1 MDHGWGTQGQRVR
14 HGRSTPGQ
22 RLGLVV
28 MIVAAAVVSG
38 AGLTATAMGLDGAP
52 APGVG
57 SARAFVTS
65 ITTPAASPLPKAAT
79 PASSP
84 APPLAAPPTTTTTTS
99 PGSGAKPVIA
109 PTTTTTVPT
118 VPSPTTTRPGAT
130 TTVPTGSAT
139 TTTTSPGSGAKPA
152 TAAPSSP
159 SNAAAVTTPATPPSA
174 TTTTTS
180 APPVIPSD
188 CSTDVSAAL
197 DAYLAAL
204 PSGAVFSSPPGA
216 CYLVNEG
223 IRITHPIVLF
233 GGELKDDGSVVPPR
247 QPGKEAPS
255 LHPIILI
262 KDTSGVTIDDMSLV
276 GANPGGGYHAALVG
290 QSGIDVRSS
299 SEVTINDVTTLDTY
313 GDGLTLFLAS
323 GAGTGPDKNVSVN
336 GLTVTRAGRQGIT
349 PAYVYGATFSNVDIV
364 SAADNGWDFES
375 DLPNVGTGDI
385 TITHST
391 WSDGVNM
398 IEPLTGP
405 VTFDHD
411 TGSGHFR
418 LDDALSD
425 QPVSVLDSTLYV
437 PPDDHGDPPAGITQR
452 GGQLTFTDVTIGRTP
467 SAKVPTG
474 PAWSVTDGGHLTF
487 DYSPVTAPLGTSVG
501 NSTVTIVK

>member
-1 MDHGWGTQGQRVR
+1 M
-14 HGRSTPGQ
+14 
-22 RLGLVV
+22 
-28 MIVAAAVVSG
+28 
-38 AGLTATAMGLDGAP
+38 
-52 APGVG
+52 
-57 SARAFVTS
+57 
-65 ITTPAASPLPKAAT
+65 
-79 PASSP
+79 
-84 APPLAAPPTTTTTTS
+84 
-99 PGSGAKPVIA
+99 
-109 PTTTTTVPT
+109 
-118 VPSPTTTRPGAT
+118 
-130 TTVPTGSAT
+130 SAT
-139 TTTTSPGSGAKPA
+139 
-152 TAAPSSP
+152 
-159 SNAAAVTTPATPPSA
+159 
-174 TTTTTS
+174 
-180 APPVIPSD
+180 
-188 CSTDVSAAL
+188 L

-299 SEVTINDVTTLDTY
+299 SEVTIDDVTTLDTY

-391 WSDGVNM
+391 WSHGVNM

-411 TGSGHFR
+411 TGSGHFI

-452 GGQLTFTDVTIGRTP
+452 GGQLTFTHATIGRTP
-467 SAKVPTG
+467 SDKAPTG

-487 DYSPVTAPLGTSVG
+487 DHSPVTAPLGTSVG
-501 NSTVTIVK
+501 NSKVTIVK